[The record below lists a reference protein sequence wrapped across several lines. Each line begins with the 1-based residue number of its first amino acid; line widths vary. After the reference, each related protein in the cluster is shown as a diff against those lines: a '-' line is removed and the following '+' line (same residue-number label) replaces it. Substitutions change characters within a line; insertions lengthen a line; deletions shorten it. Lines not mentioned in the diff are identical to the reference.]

1 MTLPVAPFQYPL
13 SDQLALAKTYSGLD
27 PINWPREYS
36 KAAAV
41 QQKSLFGLSL
51 EEEIIAALPAIWK
64 TCKSPAAQLKRL
76 AKKMKI
82 DDLKFLE
89 KALLRA
95 TAMMKDEALFENY
108 NAHADY
114 FNWLESPDYLRHRE
128 GYLAAVDRRYEENA
142 IAADQD
148 ETDHYIEIS
157 GVRSSDNAE
166 IKSRL
171 KPFDNSR
178 GYMNTMAGMIS
189 QSDFTRLKESGMI
202 TILSG
207 DPETLDQY
215 KFKPGDSPDPAANT
229 FRCATCGGELSS
241 ETVGVNTKLGAHAPD
256 QYKCYEH
263 LGISESD
270 AQSLI
275 CYYRSTGCPL
285 FE

>member
-13 SDQLALAKTYSGLD
+13 SDQLALAKTYSGID

-36 KAAAV
+36 TTAAI

-95 TAMMKDEALFENY
+95 TAMMKDEALFANY

-114 FNWLESPDYLRHRE
+114 FKWLESSDYLRHRGE
-128 GYLAAVDRRYEENA
+128 YIAAADRRYQKNA
-142 IAADQD
+142 IAADLD
-148 ETDHYIEIS
+148 EADHYIEIS
-157 GVRSSDNAE
+157 GIRSSDNAE
-166 IKSRL
+166 LKSRL
-171 KPFDNSR
+171 APFDNSR
-178 GYMNTMAGMIS
+178 MYMSDFAGMIGEN
-189 QSDFTRLKESGMI
+189 DFTRLKENEMI
-202 TILSG
+202 ILLSG
-207 DPETLDQY
+207 DPATLTQY
-215 KFKPGDSPDPAANT
+215 KFKPGDSPDPVT
-229 FRCATCGGELSS
+229 DITRCATCGGELSS
-241 ETVGVNTKLGAHAPD
+241 ETVGVNIKLGAHAPD

-263 LGISESD
+263 MGISEED
-270 AQSLI
+270 AKSLI
-275 CYYRSTGCPL
+275 EYYRNTGCPL

>member
-13 SDQLALAKTYSGLD
+13 SDQLALAKTYSGLS

-95 TAMMKDEALFENY
+95 TAMMKDEALFANY

-114 FNWLESPDYLRHRE
+114 FKWLESSDYLRHRGE
-128 GYLAAVDRRYEENA
+128 YIAAADRRYQKNA
-142 IAADQD
+142 IAADLD
-148 ETDHYIEIS
+148 EADHYIEIS

-166 IKSRL
+166 LKSRL
-171 KPFDNSR
+171 APFDNSR
-178 GYMNTMAGMIS
+178 MYMSDFAGMIGKN
-189 QSDFTRLKESGMI
+189 DFTRLKENGMI
-202 TILSG
+202 TLLSG
-207 DPETLDQY
+207 DPATLTQY
-215 KFKPGDSPDPAANT
+215 KFKPVENPDPVAEIP
-229 FRCATCGGELSS
+229 RCATCSATLTS
-241 ETVGVNTKLGAHAPD
+241 EIVGVNIKLGAHDPAH
-256 QYKCYEH
+256 YKCYEH
-263 LGISESD
+263 LGINEED
-270 AQSLI
+270 AKSLI
-275 CYYRSTGCPL
+275 EYYRSSGCPL

>member
-114 FNWLESPDYLRHRE
+114 FKWLESPDYLRHRGE
-128 GYLAAVDRRYEENA
+128 YIAAADRRYKENA
-142 IAADQD
+142 IATDQD

-166 IKSRL
+166 LKSRL
-171 KPFDNSR
+171 APFDNSR
-178 GYMNTMAGMIS
+178 MYMSDFAGMIGKN
-189 QSDFTRLKESGMI
+189 DFTRLKENGMI
-202 TILSG
+202 TLLSG
-207 DPETLDQY
+207 EPATLDQY
-215 KFKPGDSPDPAANT
+215 KFKPEETPEPVANA
-229 FRCATCGGELSS
+229 FRCSACGAALTGEI
-241 ETVGVNTKLGAHAPD
+241 VGVNIKLGAHDPD

-263 LGISESD
+263 LGISEED
-270 AQSLI
+270 AKSLI
-275 CYYRSTGCPL
+275 DYYRSTGCPL